1 MQKID
6 CIRCCIRCC
15 NWVTVFFSLQ
25 KNAIA
30 VAHCKKGVGI
40 LKVNGNPIEL
50 LQPETLRYKIFEPVL
65 LVGREKFQ
73 GIDIR
78 IRVKGGGHTSQ
89 VYGESMIVVCLGS
102 STINFD

>member
-1 MQKID
+1 M
-6 CIRCCIRCC
+6 
-15 NWVTVFFSLQ
+15 
-25 KNAIA
+25 
-30 VAHCKKGVGI
+30 
-40 LKVNGNPIEL
+40 NGNPIEL

-89 VYGESMIVVCLGS
+89 VYGECLPLLS
-102 STINFD
+102 SYAVLNVYIHHAHPSARLFISCHPP